1 MFRGAALMESL
12 VNVDEEEKKPS
23 KLSSQAIRFF
33 LHTALAIGSWLVLML
48 LGYALNPRGV
58 SQIIILI
65 LSLGVPLL
73 VGFAVTRFHPD
84 DMASV
89 VWLVG
94 LIWMLIISLWILDMP
109 TGPNAC
115 FQCDAT
121 EKLTRTFFSLPRP
134 SGLIDNDG
142 PFLGTWPAVALVG
155 YSIGARI
162 AFRSK
167 G

>member
-1 MFRGAALMESL
+1 MESSL
-12 VNVDEEEKKPS
+12 IGDEEEKDPS
-23 KLSSQAIRFF
+23 RLSNQAIWFF
-33 LHTALAIGSWLVLML
+33 AHTALALGSWLVLML
-48 LGYALNPRGV
+48 VGYVVNPPGV
-58 SQIIILI
+58 SQLVILI

-73 VGFAVTRFHPD
+73 VGFAFTRVRQD
-84 DMASV
+84 EMGKV
-89 VWLVG
+89 VWLVA

-142 PFLGTWPAVALVG
+142 PFFGTWPAAALLG
-155 YSIGARI
+155 YSIGARL
-162 AFRSK
+162 AFRRK
-167 G
+167 D